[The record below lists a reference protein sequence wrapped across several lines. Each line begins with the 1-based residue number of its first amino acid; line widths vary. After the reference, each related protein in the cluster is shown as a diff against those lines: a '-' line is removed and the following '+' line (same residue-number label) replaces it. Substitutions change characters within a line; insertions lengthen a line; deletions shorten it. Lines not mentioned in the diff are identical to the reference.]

1 VKIMG
6 RASVDRDVVQGKLLP
21 VLNASSLFINEM
33 FDELWQASLFF
44 GVDPVVTVAQSY
56 KETGGGR
63 FGGKV
68 QAWMCNPCGLKVRD
82 VEAMKKAVGTTDG
95 DHMAVHDTFPNWQAG
110 AIAQVQHLR
119 AYAGVYLPAD
129 SLILSARYDYV
140 VQANATRGVATDV
153 EQLSGRWAPS
163 ATYGQEVVAIAR
175 KLGYTG

>member
-6 RASVDRDVVQGKLLP
+6 PPSVTPGTVTTRLAGLS
-21 VLNASSLFINEM
+21 ATALFLDTM
-33 FDELWQASLFF
+33 LYELWQASLLF

-95 DHMAVHDTFPNWQAG
+95 DHMAVHDTFPSWQAG

-129 SLILSARYDYV
+129 SLILSARYDFV

-153 EQLSGRWAPS
+153 EQLSGRWALS

-175 KLGYTG
+175 KLGYAG